1 MARARLPT
9 GFQRVLAA
17 AVSSNLGD
25 GIRLTALPLLAATIT
40 RDPLAIGAV
49 TGVTMAPW
57 LLGPIGGA
65 VVDRGDRIRIM
76 QIGQVARGAA
86 VAALG
91 VAAIMGT
98 VELWMIYAVAL
109 VIGIGEVLVDSAL
122 QASIPA
128 LVAPPQLEQANGRMV
143 AGMTISGEVIGGPVG
158 GVLFAIGAGIPF
170 FLDAGTFVLAALLL
184 VGVQLRPRARLADH
198 EAVGVGAGVG
208 AGAAGRGV
216 GSSFAA
222 QHALARSR
230 FWTDVREGM
239 VALWDHRLLRPL
251 AGVVGLVNVAT
262 SAVGALLVL
271 LALDELGLSEA
282 GFGYLLGVGAV
293 GGLLGSL
300 AADELR
306 ILFGRPSVLVL
317 AGGVAAAGE
326 WLVATSPTWQVAALG
341 LALVTFAG
349 GTFNVVGRSLRQ
361 AVVPDELLGR
371 VIATFRVV
379 GVGGIAL
386 GAFLGGTIGR
396 LTSVRTTM
404 VLAAALLTVAAFLL
418 AVVVQRI
425 PSEHR
430 R

>member
-143 AGMTISGEVIGGPVG
+143 AGMTIS
-158 GVLFAIGAGIPF
+158 A
-170 FLDAGTFVLAALLL
+170 
-184 VGVQLRPRARLADH
+184 
-198 EAVGVGAGVG
+198 
-208 AGAAGRGV
+208 
-216 GSSFAA
+216 S
-222 QHALARSR
+222 
-230 FWTDVREGM
+230 
-239 VALWDHRLLRPL
+239 
-251 AGVVGLVNVAT
+251 
-262 SAVGALLVL
+262 
-271 LALDELGLSEA
+271 
-282 GFGYLLGVGAV
+282 
-293 GGLLGSL
+293 
-300 AADELR
+300 
-306 ILFGRPSVLVL
+306 RPS
-317 AGGVAAAGE
+317 
-326 WLVATSPTWQVAALG
+326 
-341 LALVTFAG
+341 
-349 GTFNVVGRSLRQ
+349 
-361 AVVPDELLGR
+361 
-371 VIATFRVV
+371 
-379 GVGGIAL
+379 
-386 GAFLGGTIGR
+386 
-396 LTSVRTTM
+396 
-404 VLAAALLTVAAFLL
+404 
-418 AVVVQRI
+418 
-425 PSEHR
+425 
-430 R
+430 